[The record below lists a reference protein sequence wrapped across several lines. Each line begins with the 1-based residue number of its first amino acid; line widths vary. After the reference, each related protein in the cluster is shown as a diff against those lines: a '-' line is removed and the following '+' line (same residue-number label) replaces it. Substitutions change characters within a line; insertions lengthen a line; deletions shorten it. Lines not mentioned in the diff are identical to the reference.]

1 MHITKNSN
9 TPKYKHQVWNN
20 TFYKIN
26 QNMSELI
33 RIEPWWTKQNEM
45 INHISVKHVTDTQ
58 RMPKPNL
65 MIMSCW
71 NHNTYLFISQAFI
84 SQAFISSLIIVM
96 VEFRYQ
102 NHSIC
107 FKTDTYLYGKF
118 DAALKLCW
126 PAAGPPLVEVN
137 ITTEFSIIS
146 LLRSASI
153 TDPKAVSTAC
163 TKAKTKLLYY

>member
-1 MHITKNSN
+1 MLCTEQKSSN
-9 TPKYKHQVWNN
+9 TQKYKHQVWNN
-20 TFYKIN
+20 AFYKIN
-26 QNMSELI
+26 QNMSKLI

-84 SQAFISSLIIVM
+84 SSLIIVM

-107 FKTDTYLYGKF
+107 FTTDRHIPIRKVWRSIKVMLTGCWSTTGRGKYHYRIF
-118 DAALKLCW
+118 YHQF
-126 PAAGPPLVEVN
+126 
-137 ITTEFSIIS
+137 TTE
-146 LLRSASI
+146 R
-153 TDPKAVSTAC
+153 
-163 TKAKTKLLYY
+163 LYHWSKGCVYCLH